1 MAPNTYLAKLSNGE
15 TPCFYATDHK
25 NAVAVAKQHV
35 VYLNRISRQHDFNP
49 VVLKVESVKQ
59 VALKYWQMENLSNGF
74 SMNDHYVEEGVYE
87 HLGRRYNANGKACC
101 VVCQTKLLTL

>member
-35 VYLNRISRQHDFNP
+35 VYLNRMSRLHDSNP
-49 VVLKVESVKQ
+49 VVLKVVSVEQ
-59 VALKYWQMENLSNGF
+59 IDLKHWQMENLSNGF
-74 SMNDHYVEEGVYE
+74 SMNDHCVDAGVYE
-87 HLGRRYNANGKACC
+87 HLGRRYNANGKTYC
-101 VVCQTKLLTL
+101 VVCQNKLLMF